1 MKNKTEKKYVCT
13 DETHSA
19 HARVRYWA
27 IFTLKKSPLA
37 PLCPGYIHFL
47 TISFYCEIFGCGR
60 ARVAATPPPQ
70 FSEVATTHKHQS
82 EEGAG

>member
-1 MKNKTEKKYVCT
+1 MKLTVLMLVWDTELYLL
-13 DETHSA
+13 
-19 HARVRYWA
+19 
-27 IFTLKKSPLA
+27 LKKSPLA

-47 TISFYCEIFGCGR
+47 RISFYCEIFGCGR